1 MAFTKPKPPKRRCMR
16 KMTYHIHVRKLLII
30 GIVSSILV
38 FSQYAHGFSTC
49 TARRGKYRLDQNN
62 KQHTARGKRK
72 STTELFVGSSID
84 PDGNEQQQQQHQ
96 AEELIN
102 DESKKSLLKTT
113 DTEDQESTTTTSS
126 SSDIL
131 NSLWSM
137 LSGGGRPPL
146 QVDDINILYYDVFLL
161 INLSASISFWVVHRM
176 NFTYI
181 ASSLNEGALLSICWI
196 LAGLA
201 NGAFLYSAVDG
212 HYTGYE
218 NSDKGGPKAAGLLGL
233 STFIGTSSIRVLIA
247 LTCAICQ
254 HRPVGV
260 GGEELIPLEI
270 VTGLVL
276 MSLWRALHSAY
287 TPRI

>member
-1 MAFTKPKPPKRRCMR
+1 MR
-16 KMTYHIHVRKLLII
+16 KMTYHMRILLII
-30 GIVSSILV
+30 GMVSSILL
-38 FSQYAHGFSTC
+38 FSQYADGFSTC
-49 TARRGKYRLDQNN
+49 TARRGNDINRLGQNN
-62 KQHTARGKRK
+62 KQHTTRGKRK
-72 STTELFVGSSID
+72 SATELFVGSSID
-84 PDGNEQQQQQHQ
+84 ADGNEQQQQQQ
-96 AEELIN
+96 QQEEQLLIN

-113 DTEDQESTTTTSS
+113 DTEDQESSTTTSS
-126 SSDIL
+126 SSNIL
-131 NSLWSM
+131 SSLWSM
-137 LSGGGRPPL
+137 LSGRGRPPL
-146 QVDDINILYYDVFLL
+146 QVDDTNILYYDVFLL

-176 NFTYI
+176 NFAYI
-181 ASSLNEGALLSICWI
+181 ASSFNEGALLSICWI
-196 LAGLA
+196 IAGLA

>member
-16 KMTYHIHVRKLLII
+16 KMTSQIMHIRKLLII
-30 GIVSSILV
+30 GIVSSIF
-38 FSQYAHGFSTC
+38 FSQYVHGFSTC
-49 TARRGKYRLDQNN
+49 TDIMRFGQNQQ
-62 KQHTARGKRK
+62 QHTARGKRK
-72 STTELFVGSSID
+72 SATELFVGSSID
-84 PDGNEQQQQQHQ
+84 PDGNEQQQQQ

-113 DTEDQESTTTTSS
+113 DTEDQESTSATSS
-126 SSDIL
+126 PSNIL
-131 NSLWSM
+131 NSLWSI
-137 LSGGGRPPL
+137 LSGRGRPPL

-181 ASSLNEGALLSICWI
+181 ASSLNEGALVSICWI